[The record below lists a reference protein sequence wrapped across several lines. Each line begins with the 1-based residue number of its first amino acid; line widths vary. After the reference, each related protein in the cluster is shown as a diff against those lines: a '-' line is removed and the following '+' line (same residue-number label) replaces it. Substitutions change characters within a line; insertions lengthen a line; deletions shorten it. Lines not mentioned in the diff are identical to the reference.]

1 MTEEELPMQESP
13 EKTIR
18 RKHLEQRRRI
28 IGLGAAAAVASAT
41 LAVLANLSE
50 VAGWFAPDQ
59 TQELVKQTR
68 VAVEDTDAKVNEL
81 LNLLRNQA
89 AAAGVDLNIES
100 EVAIRN
106 AIQTIIASA
115 NAQKQT
121 AFAVLEEGDVAKAA
135 DMLAQIAT
143 NQGTAVSE
151 TGDAAAA
158 TWRETGALY
167 YSHDV
172 VQAISS
178 YEQSN
183 RLQPGNPETL
193 DMLGHSMVRAGSLE
207 DARREFENCLE
218 LGPPPALRASAHHGL
233 GNIAKQSGDYNKAR
247 EQYELALQISIE
259 NRLPAEQAQARILL
273 GTIARAEGNL
283 DLAESQLHKAEDLAE
298 EIDNN
303 SLKAK
308 IQTNLGII
316 AATRG
321 NFDEANERIRTALE
335 IHRGRNNLAGQA
347 NTIGNLGAVAL
358 LQGDADSAEALLLES
373 VDIGERLGWKE
384 SVAYDLVNLGGMAL
398 KREEFGAAD
407 TYLQRAEEISRNAG
421 LSELL
426 PVIVFN
432 RGEVALQRG
441 DLETACR
448 YWTGS
453 EPVLTSMGSEHSIA
467 AINRISEA
475 QCDKSIIK

>member
-1 MTEEELPMQESP
+1 MTEEQLKNP
-13 EKTIR
+13 EPPDRNSR
-18 RKHLEQRRRI
+18 RKGLDWRRRA
-28 IGLGAAAAVASAT
+28 IGLGAAAALGSAT

-50 VAGWFAPDQ
+50 IAGWFAPDE

-68 VAVEDTDAKVNEL
+68 VAIEDTDAKISEL

-115 NAQKQT
+115 NAQKQA
-121 AFAVLEEGDVAKAA
+121 AFALLEKGDVAKAA

-143 NQGTAVSE
+143 SQGTAVSE
-151 TGDAAAA
+151 TGDSAAA
-158 TWRETGALY
+158 TWREAGALY
-167 YSHDV
+167 FGLDV
-172 VQAISS
+172 EQAISS
-178 YEQSN
+178 YEEAN

-193 DMLGHSMVRAGSLE
+193 DMLGHSMVRAGRLE
-207 DARREFENCLE
+207 DARRVFESSLE
-218 LGPPPALRASAHHGL
+218 LGPPPALRASAYLGL
-233 GNIAKQSGDYNKAR
+233 GNIAKQSGDYEKAI
-247 EQYELALQISIE
+247 EHFNQALQISVDS
-259 NRLPAEQAQARILL
+259 RMPAEQAEARISL
-273 GTIARAEGNL
+273 GTIARAEGDL
-283 DLAESQLHKAEDLAE
+283 DLAENQLHRAE
-298 EIDNN
+298 ELVEDIDNN
-303 SLKAK
+303 SLEAK

-321 NFDEANERIRTALE
+321 NFDEANRRIRTALE

-358 LQGDADSAEALLLES
+358 LQGDANSAETLLLES

-398 KREEFGAAD
+398 KRDEFDAAD
-407 TYLQRAEEISRNAG
+407 GYLQRAEEISREAG
-421 LSELL
+421 LAELL

-432 RGEVALQRG
+432 RGEIALLRD
-441 DLETACR
+441 DLQTACR
-448 YWTGS
+448 YWIDS
-453 EPVLTSMGSEHSIA
+453 EPALTAMGSEHA
-467 AINRISEA
+467 GTATNRIDEA
-475 QCDKSIIK
+475 QCDKSITE